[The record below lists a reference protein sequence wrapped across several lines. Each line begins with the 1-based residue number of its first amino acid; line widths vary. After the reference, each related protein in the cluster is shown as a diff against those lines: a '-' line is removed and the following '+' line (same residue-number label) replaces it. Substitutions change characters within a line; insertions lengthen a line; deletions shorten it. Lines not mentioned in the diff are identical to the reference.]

1 MAQKSLPN
9 IFSGSEKALQ
19 DLKKLR
25 QIHIPQAI
33 DAVSMK
39 LAVIEGD
46 GIGREVIPE
55 AVKVL
60 DAFGLEIEKV
70 PIELGYARW
79 ERTGT
84 AMSNEDIETI
94 KGCDAVLFGA
104 VTTVPDPNY
113 KSVLLTIRKE
123 LDLYANVRPVKPLP
137 GVVGITGRSDF
148 DFIIVRENTE
158 GLYSGIEE
166 IGYDLSWTKRIIT
179 RKGSER
185 IAEYA
190 CKLAKKRKNKITIVH
205 KSNVLKSDKLF
216 LDVCRQTASTHG
228 VKYGDTLVDSMAYS
242 LMMHPEKYDVVVTT
256 NLFGD
261 ILSDMCAALVGSL
274 GLVPSANIGEKYA
287 FFEPVHGSAPDIAG
301 RGISNPLAAILCVK
315 MLLEWM
321 GEPRSQ
327 VIDKA
332 IADVLQKKII
342 TPDLGGT
349 ASTIEVGNAVTG
361 YVMKNL

>member
-1 MAQKSLPN
+1 
-9 IFSGSEKALQ
+9 
-19 DLKKLR
+19 
-25 QIHIPQAI
+25 
-33 DAVSMK
+33 MK

-60 DAFGLEIEKV
+60 DAFGLEIDKL
-70 PIELGYARW
+70 PLELGYARW

-84 AMSNEDIETI
+84 AMSDEDIELI
-94 KGCDAVLFGA
+94 KQCDSVLFGA
-104 VTTVPDPNY
+104 ITTVPDPNY
-113 KSVLLTIRKE
+113 KSILLTLRKE
-123 LDLYANVRPVKPLP
+123 LDLYANIRPIKPLP
-137 GVVGITGRSDF
+137 GITGVTGRNDF
-148 DFIIVRENTE
+148 DFVIVRENTE

-166 IGYDLSWTKRIIT
+166 IGPELSWTKRIIT

-185 IAEYA
+185 IAAYA
-190 CKLAKKRKNKITIVH
+190 CKLAKNRKNKVTIVH

-216 LDVCRQTASTHG
+216 LDVCRQTASTAG
-228 VKYGDTLVDSMAYS
+228 VEYSDMLVDSMAYS
-242 LMMHPEKYDVVVTT
+242 LIMRPEKYDVVVTT

-301 RGISNPLAAILCVK
+301 KGIANPLAAILCVK

-321 GEPRSQ
+321 GDSRAS
-327 VIDKA
+327 VIDDA
-332 IADVLQKKII
+332 IAYVLQKKVI
-342 TPDLGGT
+342 TPDLGGK
-349 ASTIEVGNAVTG
+349 ASTIEVGNAVAE
-361 YVMKNL
+361 YVKNTKTKEPK

>member
-1 MAQKSLPN
+1 
-9 IFSGSEKALQ
+9 
-19 DLKKLR
+19 
-25 QIHIPQAI
+25 
-33 DAVSMK
+33 MK

-46 GIGREVIPE
+46 GIGREVIPA
-55 AVKVL
+55 AVEVL
-60 DAFGLEIEKV
+60 DAFGLELEKV
-70 PIELGYARW
+70 PLELGYARW

-84 AMSNEDIETI
+84 AMSEEDIETI

-104 VTTVPDPNY
+104 VTTIPDPSY

-137 GVVGITGRSDF
+137 CIMGVTGRNDF

-166 IGYDLSWTKRIIT
+166 IGPDLSWTKRIIT

-190 CKLAKKRKNKITIVH
+190 CKLAKERSNKLTIVH

-216 LDVCRQTASTHG
+216 LDVCRQTASAYG
-228 VKYGDTLVDSMAYS
+228 VDYGDMLVDSMAYS

-274 GLVPSANIGEKYA
+274 GLVPSANIGKKYA

-301 RGISNPLAAILCVK
+301 KGISNPLAAILCVK

-321 GEPRSQ
+321 GKPEALL
-327 VIDKA
+327 IDDA
-332 IADVLQKKII
+332 IAHVLQKKIT
-342 TPDLGGT
+342 TPDLGGR
-349 ASTIEVGNAVTG
+349 ASTAEVGHKVAK
-361 YVMKNL
+361 YIIQNL

>member
-1 MAQKSLPN
+1 
-9 IFSGSEKALQ
+9 
-19 DLKKLR
+19 
-25 QIHIPQAI
+25 
-33 DAVSMK
+33 MK

-46 GIGREVIPE
+46 GIGREVIPA

-60 DAFGLEIEKV
+60 DAFGLEFEKV
-70 PIELGYARW
+70 PLELGYTRW

-84 AMSNEDIETI
+84 SISNDDLEII
-94 KGCDAVLFGA
+94 KECDAVLFGA
-104 VTTVPDPNY
+104 ITTVPDPNY

-123 LDLYANVRPVKPLP
+123 LDLYANIRPVRPLP
-137 GVVGITGRSDF
+137 GITGITGKNNF

-166 IGYDLSWTKRIIT
+166 IGPDLSWTKRVVT

-190 CKLAKKRKNKITIVH
+190 CKLAKKRENKLTIVH

-216 LDVCRQTASTHG
+216 LDVCSQTAGTNG
-228 VKYGDTLVDSMAYS
+228 VEYGDMLVDSMAYN
-242 LMMHPEKYDVVVTT
+242 LMMHPERYDIVVTT

-274 GLVPSANIGEKYA
+274 GLVPSANIGNKYA

-301 RGISNPLAAILCVK
+301 KGIANPLAAILCVK
-315 MLLEWM
+315 MLMEWM
-321 GEPRSQ
+321 GETRAQ
-327 VIDKA
+327 IIDEA
-332 IADVLQKKII
+332 IAHVIQKRII

-349 ASTIEVGNAVTG
+349 ASTMEVGNAVAE
-361 YVMKNL
+361 YVRNNI

>member
-1 MAQKSLPN
+1 
-9 IFSGSEKALQ
+9 
-19 DLKKLR
+19 
-25 QIHIPQAI
+25 
-33 DAVSMK
+33 MK

-46 GIGREVIPE
+46 GIGREVIPA

-60 DAFGLEIEKV
+60 DAFGLKFEKV
-70 PIELGYARW
+70 PLELGYARW

-84 AMSNEDIETI
+84 AMSSDDLETL
-94 KGCDAVLFGA
+94 KGCNAVLFGA

-123 LDLYANVRPVKPLP
+123 LDLYANIRPVKPLP
-137 GVVGITGRSDF
+137 GIIGVTGKSDF

-166 IGYDLSWTKRIIT
+166 IGSDLSWTKRVIT

-190 CKLAKKRKNKITIVH
+190 CKLAKKRKNKLTIVH

-216 LDVCRQTASTHG
+216 LDVCRQTAAANG
-228 VKYGDTLVDSMAYS
+228 IEYEDTLVDSMAYS
-242 LMMHPEKYDVVVTT
+242 LMMYPERYDVVVTT

-274 GLVPSANIGEKYA
+274 GLVPSANIGDKYA

-301 RGISNPLAAILCVK
+301 KGIANPLATILCVK

-327 VIDKA
+327 IIDEA
-332 IADVLQKKII
+332 IAHVLQKKII
-342 TPDLGGT
+342 TPDLGGK
-349 ASTIEVGNAVTG
+349 ASTMEVGNAVAE
-361 YVMKNL
+361 YVVKNL

>member
-1 MAQKSLPN
+1 M
-9 IFSGSEKALQ
+9 
-19 DLKKLR
+19 R
-25 QIHIPQAI
+25 
-33 DAVSMK
+33 

-46 GIGREVIPE
+46 GIGREIIPA

-60 DAFGLEIEKV
+60 DAFGFEFEKV
-70 PIELGYARW
+70 PLELGYTRW

-84 AMSNEDIETI
+84 AISNNDLETI

-104 VTTVPDPNY
+104 ITTVPDPNY

-137 GVVGITGRSDF
+137 GITGVTERNDF

-166 IGYDLSWTKRIIT
+166 IGPELSWTKRVVT

-190 CKLAKKRKNKITIVH
+190 CKLAKKRKNKLTIVH

-216 LDVCRQTASTHG
+216 LDVCRQTASANG
-228 VKYGDTLVDSMAYS
+228 VEYEDMLVDSMAYN
-242 LMMHPEKYDVVVTT
+242 LIMHPERYDIVVTT

-301 RGISNPLAAILCVK
+301 KGIANPLAAILCVK

-327 VIDKA
+327 IIDEA
-332 IADVLQKKII
+332 IAYVLQKKII

-349 ASTIEVGNAVTG
+349 ASTMEVGNAVAE
-361 YVMKNL
+361 YVLSNMC